1 MKIEKKS
8 EEFVNNGLRINS
20 ELVCP
25 VCGKTF
31 KVTKNTQFKVKYGYT
46 CSLACF
52 TIYRYEYV
60 NEQIPEY
67 YKKEYKK
74 ILKERKLKNGSK

>member
-31 KVTKNTQFKVKYGYT
+31 KVTKNNLSELLCGIRPKTT
-46 CSLACF
+46 L
-52 TIYRYEYV
+52 
-60 NEQIPEY
+60 
-67 YKKEYKK
+67 
-74 ILKERKLKNGSK
+74 